1 MAGDGRVRD
10 RGEAAADAA
19 IALGA
24 LLVVLSGLLDSVPVL
39 AAGAL
44 VAAAGALW
52 PRGGCRP

>member
-1 MAGDGRVRD
+1 MRD